1 MSWLMP
7 CAVGAEVEAWASLHV
22 KNSPYGS
29 YQSRN
34 LRRVTLTLSSVS
46 TLRNTNGLLCIYG
59 TVRCPAEDH
68 RCQMSRIISIVI
80 PVMGGRVIAVT
91 WYSCREGWPDLR
103 LPKDQKLPG
112 VRCVGCACGEW
123 GLRVWE
129 LCGPRALAMV
139 SELCE

>member
-59 TVRCPAEDH
+59 TVRCP
-68 RCQMSRIISIVI
+68 
-80 PVMGGRVIAVT
+80 GGSSLSDVTYNFYRNPCDGWACYCCYLVLLQGGLARFEITERPKTAGGAVRGLCL
-91 WYSCREGWPDLR
+91 WGVGSARLGALR
-103 LPKDQKLPG
+103 TQSPG
-112 VRCVGCACGEW
+112 YGIGT
-123 GLRVWE
+123 
-129 LCGPRALAMV
+129 M
-139 SELCE
+139 